1 MVSELPAGLSF
12 VLIRVLPGDFALTVA
27 YSYFMCQIMMKCTI
41 KKLSIVC
48 LIIALGV
55 GFTVG
60 CASMK
65 PYDYKNEADEQK
77 SGPGLISGEKGE
89 LTIFRIPDKSKN
101 QADES
106 QTPEASKETP
116 KHD

>member
-1 MVSELPAGLSF
+1 
-12 VLIRVLPGDFALTVA
+12 
-27 YSYFMCQIMMKCTI
+27 MMKYMI
-41 KKLSIVC
+41 KKLSIAC
-48 LIIALGV
+48 LIFALGV
-55 GFTVG
+55 GLTAG

-89 LTIFRIPDKSKN
+89 ITIFRIQDKSKE
-101 QADES
+101 QVDES
-106 QTPEASKETP
+106 QTPEASNENP

>member
-1 MVSELPAGLSF
+1 
-12 VLIRVLPGDFALTVA
+12 
-27 YSYFMCQIMMKCTI
+27 MKYMI
-41 KKLSIVC
+41 KKLSIAC
-48 LIIALGV
+48 LIVALGV
-55 GFTVG
+55 CFSAG

-65 PYDYKNEADEQK
+65 PYNYKNEADELK

-89 LTIFRIPDKSKN
+89 MTIFRIPDKSKE
-101 QADES
+101 QADKS